1 MNNSTRQHY
10 FVNLAGCESAVIH
23 QTIAPFELLAAGLAG
38 ELVINGTTYT
48 VEVLGYLPAEGER
61 VVDGFRLTKTNG
73 EAHDVCLV
81 AGVVLAVTTSGGEAS
96 RRTPSFPRANI
107 LRPVRSISLHPLT
120 SWQGVRRSAHSV
132 WLNWRICERSS
143 HLFLSPM
150 WRKVNGDRLC

>member
-10 FVNLAGCESAVIH
+10 FVNPAVCESAVIR
-23 QTIAPFELLAAGLAG
+23 QPIAPCELPAAGLAG

-48 VEVLGYLPAEGER
+48 VEVLGYLPAEGEP
-61 VVDGFRLTKTNG
+61 VTDGFRLTKTNG

-81 AGVVLAVTTSGGEAS
+81 AGVVLVVTTSGGEAS

-107 LRPVRSISLHPLT
+107 LRPVGSISLHRLT
-120 SWQGVRRSAHSV
+120 SWQGVRRSARFAWS
-132 WLNWRICERSS
+132 NWRICERSS

-150 WRKVNGDRLC
+150 WTKVNGDRLC